1 MSHDSRLVIRLDIH
15 EELAIRRFASRAK
28 LPPSTIARALLLNA
42 AERLDGDQAGLTGGS
57 HPCLEEV
64 AQPHALVNAAAF
76 GEEDSAMEDK
86 RTPGQC
92 WRTDP
97 AQDDP
102 SQGLN
107 QPENTTQTTRCQACI
122 WRSYCGIVE
131 QTILRELHH
140 RMMAL
145 RCPDQA
151 QFHRTQV
158 RKARAIRRELVE
170 SIQGVFHD

>member
-1 MSHDSRLVIRLDIH
+1 MDSR
-15 EELAIRRFASRAK
+15 
-28 LPPSTIARALLLNA
+28 
-42 AERLDGDQAGLTGGS
+42 
-57 HPCLEEV
+57 
-64 AQPHALVNAAAF
+64 
-76 GEEDSAMEDK
+76 

-102 SQGLN
+102 SQDPN
-107 QPENTTQTTRCQACI
+107 QPENTMQTTRCQTCV

-131 QTILRELHH
+131 QTTWCELHH

-145 RCPDQA
+145 RCPGQA
-151 QFHRTQV
+151 KFHWTQV